1 MIIMTLLIQPNFLKK
16 QGLFNYNIVMKE
28 EIIMIFF
35 EDELIVNN
43 RSCDNDNCDCD
54 ASGSCTCASDECDSG
69 GGNIFDDEDD

>member
-1 MIIMTLLIQPNFLKK
+1 
-16 QGLFNYNIVMKE
+16 
-28 EIIMIFF
+28 MIFF

-69 GGNIFDDEDD
+69 GGNIFDDE

>member
-1 MIIMTLLIQPNFLKK
+1 
-16 QGLFNYNIVMKE
+16 
-28 EIIMIFF
+28 MIFF

-69 GGNIFDDEDD
+69 GGNIFDDEDYCDSCDYGYYDDNDDNDDENK